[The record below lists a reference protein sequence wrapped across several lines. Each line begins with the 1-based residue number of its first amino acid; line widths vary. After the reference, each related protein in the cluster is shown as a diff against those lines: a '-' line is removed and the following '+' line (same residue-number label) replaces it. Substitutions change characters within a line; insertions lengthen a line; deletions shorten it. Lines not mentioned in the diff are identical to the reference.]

1 MKFSKLLL
9 FFQVRDTDFGQ
20 VIRAQGLPRGLRTS
34 LATRVLCISQH
45 PQSGGVFLS
54 KSKCMC
60 VV

>member
-20 VIRAQGLPRGLRTS
+20 VIRAQGLPRGLGTS

-45 PQSGGVFLS
+45 LNQEGYS
-54 KSKCMC
+54 
-60 VV
+60 